1 MSEKPIVFNYN
12 DYLKLKEEVDQLR
25 QENTNLRIK
34 LRICESGCGVKEKIC
49 REGWIPVDERLPEHD
64 EDGYSTYVLAS
75 FSNFT
80 MPAICVC
87 EWTTGEP
94 YWHEGDEE
102 KTLEEYGL
110 IVNAWQP
117 LPKPWRDKC

>member
-1 MSEKPIVFNYN
+1 MSEKPIALNYN
-12 DYLKLKEEVDQLR
+12 DYLKLKEEVDRLR
-25 QENTNLRIK
+25 QENTNLRIR
-34 LRICESGCGVKEKIC
+34 LRSEESICK
-49 REGWIPVDERLPEHD
+49 EGWIPVDEKLPEHD

-75 FSNFT
+75 FSNAT
-80 MPAICVC
+80 IPAICVC